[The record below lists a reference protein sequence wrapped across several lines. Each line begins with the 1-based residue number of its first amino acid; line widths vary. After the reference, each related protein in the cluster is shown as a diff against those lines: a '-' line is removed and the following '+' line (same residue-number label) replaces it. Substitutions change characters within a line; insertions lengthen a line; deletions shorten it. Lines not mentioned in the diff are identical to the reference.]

1 MIFLLF
7 SILSLFTLILY
18 GVFFSFH
25 FYSHFILSMFVHG
38 VSGGKVYF
46 LLLYSMVL
54 FLLLFLRRKRGSG
67 PRWTR
72 WAGKLFVFFVVLG
85 MMASIGSYLHYIK
98 TYSLPVEAHHY
109 HFKGIYNSVNY
120 FPHIHT
126 SKLYLYQI
134 GHLLGFEQALKNMD
148 DGRVFVDVIPAFYPY
163 VTLCS
168 VLSAIF
174 LSFFLVPGI
183 VSRWEDR
190 NQTGIS
196 ILCILS
202 SNSIVKCLS
211 DGGPFAYDFLIAI
224 GILHILM
231 CTKTPEEVQAFLKR
245 RWKVFFWVSFGVL
258 SLECLIDPSFGMVTY
273 TLKNGIV
280 ILSIYGFIYVMTIR
294 AALHHPW
301 LKWTFLTVLVLF
313 LSYTVFL
320 RYSVYI
326 KPFLVYLDEGTEIHY
341 FYYKEGHLPERL
353 KGGHVKFD
361 SSFLK
366 IYSFSLEKREK
377 VLDLY
382 RTLGENPYRN
392 RHLAM
397 IPSGKGRA
405 YGMLGR
411 FIFLTLEKREL
422 VLRVLDI
429 FDLKLREEDLDRKSF
444 YGEIAFDPSFFPVL
458 SHAEG
463 EKITQLDENHKFVM
477 YYFLNRFFHHAGV
490 KEYIFTPMGFYRFN

>member
-1 MIFLLF
+1 
-7 SILSLFTLILY
+7 
-18 GVFFSFH
+18 
-25 FYSHFILSMFVHG
+25 
-38 VSGGKVYF
+38 
-46 LLLYSMVL
+46 
-54 FLLLFLRRKRGSG
+54 
-67 PRWTR
+67 
-72 WAGKLFVFFVVLG
+72 
-85 MMASIGSYLHYIK
+85 
-98 TYSLPVEAHHY
+98 
-109 HFKGIYNSVNY
+109 
-120 FPHIHT
+120 
-126 SKLYLYQI
+126 
-134 GHLLGFEQALKNMD
+134 
-148 DGRVFVDVIPAFYPY
+148 VDVIPAFYPY